1 MDTKIHG
8 QIDELL
14 AAEIH
19 DQLKSSEQ
27 AALHAHLVECAECR
41 QLHKEQKN
49 MNKLLQENYNQ
60 EKVDETFE
68 QRMLSGFRNRVPQ
81 RSGFARLLSDL
92 MRLRAIQISAAAALL
107 LALVQIG
114 HMLTREDFSP
124 VRLADAHSRDLDELT
139 SLPRL
144 TSLSRTA
151 PDRSAAGK
159 DDQQS
164 AIGGFESGSVTSGA
178 RIVAAPSAQE
188 QLSKSGQLQAARRSE
203 QRKAPAQPFAPNE
216 TEVEAKAGTPAELA
230 SATEPGSPA
239 NSALANR
246 KLVRN
251 AEVDLEVIKFDDA
264 LQKITTFAAEDGGY
278 IATTS
283 SEKQQNGK
291 LRGEVVVKVLPDN
304 LDRFLGKLRALGEL
318 KNQSISTEDVTKAYF
333 DTDSRL
339 KNARVMEQRLIE
351 ILKKK
356 SEDVNDLL
364 QVEKELGR
372 VREEIERMQGD
383 LKFMDA
389 QVQFATVT
397 ISLAEKEMN
406 VPAAFLL
413 KEQAQL
419 SLYAPDVEKVYND
432 IKGVASAKVQI
443 TTAQLD
449 RDNSGRVSAR
459 VSMLIAPEESE
470 ATVARVKGMGRVENF
485 RVHTERVAQG
495 GEGMSEQAKTERDKV
510 QLNITLSRE
519 EQEQAFQQTS
529 LRIRTGSVE
538 EKAKEL
544 RGLAEKQNGRVRSSS
559 FSRDPD
565 GREYANVSLRVPLK
579 NYNAL
584 IQSLDSLGK
593 VENVA
598 VQRQDQTGTRIDE
611 ANAPADVSVQV
622 YSQGNVV
629 SQQSGL
635 FATLRRTA
643 AQGVSALMWSIR
655 MIGVAL
661 AFIAPW
667 AIALAVVIWLVR
679 RVRRSR
685 TPKA

>member
-1 MDTKIHG
+1 
-8 QIDELL
+8 
-14 AAEIH
+14 
-19 DQLKSSEQ
+19 
-27 AALHAHLVECAECR
+27 
-41 QLHKEQKN
+41 
-49 MNKLLQENYNQ
+49 
-60 EKVDETFE
+60 
-68 QRMLSGFRNRVPQ
+68 
-81 RSGFARLLSDL
+81 
-92 MRLRAIQISAAAALL
+92 
-107 LALVQIG
+107 
-114 HMLTREDFSP
+114 
-124 VRLADAHSRDLDELT
+124 
-139 SLPRL
+139 
-144 TSLSRTA
+144 
-151 PDRSAAGK
+151 
-159 DDQQS
+159 
-164 AIGGFESGSVTSGA
+164 
-178 RIVAAPSAQE
+178 
-188 QLSKSGQLQAARRSE
+188 
-203 QRKAPAQPFAPNE
+203 
-216 TEVEAKAGTPAELA
+216 
-230 SATEPGSPA
+230 
-239 NSALANR
+239 
-246 KLVRN
+246 
-251 AEVDLEVIKFDDA
+251 
-264 LQKITTFAAEDGGY
+264 
-278 IATTS
+278 
-283 SEKQQNGK
+283 
-291 LRGEVVVKVLPDN
+291 
-304 LDRFLGKLRALGEL
+304 
-318 KNQSISTEDVTKAYF
+318 
-333 DTDSRL
+333 
-339 KNARVMEQRLIE
+339 
-351 ILKKK
+351 
-356 SEDVNDLL
+356 
-364 QVEKELGR
+364 
-372 VREEIERMQGD
+372 
-383 LKFMDA
+383 
-389 QVQFATVT
+389 
-397 ISLAEKEMN
+397 
-406 VPAAFLL
+406 
-413 KEQAQL
+413 
-419 SLYAPDVEKVYND
+419 
-432 IKGVASAKVQI
+432 
-443 TTAQLD
+443 
-449 RDNSGRVSAR
+449 
-459 VSMLIAPEESE
+459 MLIAPEESE